1 MKLHYHGNK
10 FASSGDS
17 GEVFCRGDSVR
28 KICSQQKC
36 KATDETSYGTTYDF
50 DFLASAPTAHSPAF
64 RICHTLKDA
73 GAAGEVGLALDEI
86 KPDAARVAKAVRD
99 GIGNIPSFKA
109 ALSEEQITAIAA
121 YIAKASGGTK

>member
-1 MKLHYHGNK
+1 MQLHYHGNE
-10 FASSGDS
+10 FASSG
-17 GEVFCRGDSVR
+17 EIFRRGDSVR
-28 KICSQQKC
+28 KICSQQKW
-36 KATDETSYGTTYDF
+36 KATDETSYGTTDDF
-50 DFLASAPTAHSPAF
+50 DFHCSVPSARSPAF

-73 GAAGEVGLALDEI
+73 GAAGEVGLALGEI